1 MVCLSTYHPTY
12 FSFDQSPLLL
22 LKFAEE
28 LSHLIDTVTDALT
41 DVRVGGVD
49 SFFLADV
56 LVLFDFVSEAEEF
69 LL

>member
-1 MVCLSTYHPTY
+1 
-12 FSFDQSPLLL
+12 